1 MARSGWVIA
10 FGLSALLAPPAS
22 AAPRYDGHAVVLV
35 EIDDLPSLEALVAAG
50 ADVLDERPGSGPV
63 RLRVPPGAW
72 AQLDAT
78 GLPYTVLIDDL
89 QPRVDAERARLAAA
103 GPVSHQA
110 GFFDDFRD
118 FPTNDAHLD
127 ALASDFSDRVEIV
140 DVGLSLEGRPIRGVS
155 IYAGADANPPAVL
168 ITGTIHA
175 REWLSTTTAMC
186 IADTFAREDGTN
198 AALADAIAA
207 VRLIV
212 VPVLNPDGY
221 VWSWD
226 VERYWRKNRRDGIGV
241 DLNRNFAWEWGGPGS
256 GSDPM
261 EENYRGPSAVSEPE
275 SQAIASFMEARADL
289 VAHSDIHTF
298 GQLVLYPWG
307 YSQAPSPDDD
317 ALSQLA
323 QAQVDA
329 MAAASGAEYIPLQG
343 ADLYPAAG
351 VLDDWAYGELGLMS
365 FAPELRPS
373 FDGPGDFV
381 VAPSEIGPACDEN
394 IAAALVL
401 MQWAS
406 GEEPTPGTTGGPDTG
421 DTTGDDPDT
430 GDPDGTTGGDGP
442 DPTADDDD
450 DDDGDGTSGPT
461 VTTTGTDRAD
471 TDDESGGDAGATEP
485 GGCGCRS
492 GSSPGTLWLG
502 LVVLLALRRR
512 SRIRAADA

>member
-1 MARSGWVIA
+1 MGSLVVGGSRVVRDGLAIA
-10 FGLSALLAPPAS
+10 AGILVLLPPPAS
-22 AAPRYDGHAVVLV
+22 AAPRYDGHAVVVV
-35 EIDDLPSLEALVAAG
+35 EIDALPSLEALVVAG

-63 RLRVPPGAW
+63 RLRVPPGAR

-103 GPVSHQA
+103 GPVSHQ
-110 GFFDDFRD
+110 GTFFDDFRD
-118 FPTNDAHLD
+118 FPTNEAHLD
-127 ALASDFSDRVEIV
+127 ALATDFPDRVEIV
-140 DVGLSLEGRPIRGVS
+140 EVGLSLEGRPIRGVS
-155 IYAGADANPPAVL
+155 IYAGAAANPPAVL
-168 ITGTIHA
+168 FTGTIHA

-186 IADTFAREDGTN
+186 IADTFAREDGTD
-198 AALADAIAA
+198 AALADAIQA

-241 DLNRNFAWEWGGPGS
+241 DLNRNFPWEWGGPGS

-261 EENYRGPSAVSEPE
+261 EENYRGPSALSEPE
-275 SQAIASFMEARADL
+275 SQALADFMEARTDL
-289 VAHSDIHTF
+289 VAHSDLHTF
-298 GQLVLYPWG
+298 GQLLLYPWG
-307 YSQAPSPDDD
+307 YTSDPSPDFD

-329 MAAASGAEYIPLQG
+329 MADASGAEYIPLQG

-351 VLDDWAYGELGLMS
+351 VVDDWAYGELGLMA

-381 VAPSEIGPACDEN
+381 VAPSQIGPACDEN

-406 GEEPTPGTTGGPDTG
+406 GEEPTPGTTGGLDTG
-421 DTTGDDPDT
+421 DTTGDEPDT
-430 GDPDGTTGGDGP
+430 GNPDGTTGGDGP
-442 DPTADDDD
+442 DPTAGDDD
-450 DDDGDGTSGPT
+450 DDDGTSGPM
-461 VTTTGTDRAD
+461 VSTTGTDPAG
-471 TDDESGGDAGATEP
+471 TDESGDDAGATES

-492 GSSPGTLWLG
+492 SSTPPTLWLG
-502 LVVLLALRRR
+502 IFVLLAVRRR
-512 SRIRAADA
+512 S